1 MITNLKLLQV
11 QTFMAKVSLLKSDK
25 NCQIKSLPSRQRF
38 DTYVAG
44 YILAKVW
51 QSCKKFGRQVAKV
64 RSVIERIDHIY
75 IRDSGSTGTVFQ
87 VGKLAIFLICLT
99 HPEAKDPH

>member
-25 NCQIKSLPSRQRF
+25 NCRIKSLPSRQRF
-38 DTYVAG
+38 DSYVAG

-64 RSVIERIDHIY
+64 RSVIERIDHISEIPVPLVQY
-75 IRDSGSTGTVFQ
+75 FKWVNWQFSLFV
-87 VGKLAIFLICLT
+87 
-99 HPEAKDPH
+99 